1 MTFPFL
7 VNYEEGVLQV
17 GEVGED
23 GEGMWEQGEEQW
35 GVGGGWRR
43 SELSIT
49 DSRGLVDQVNTA
61 VPRVL
66 LGWVILNLEKHF
78 HLLSVEGGGT
88 EMLALAPHRAPGA
101 SVQILTDVNSILEL

>member
-7 VNYEEGVLQV
+7 VNYEEGFLQV

-23 GEGMWEQGEEQW
+23 GEGMWEWGEEQW

-43 SELSIT
+43 SEISIT

-61 VPRVL
+61 VPRL
-66 LGWVILNLEKHF
+66 LLSWVILNLEKHF
-78 HLLSVEGGGT
+78 HFLSVEDGRT
-88 EMLALAPHRAPGA
+88 EALALAPHTTPGA